1 MSLRPKAVFQIKQTR
16 YFGMGAG
23 GFRTLIAGT
32 ICLLGSFL
40 LLFILSLAI
49 LALLRFSFANIGFS
63 APTDARQQPP
73 PVAVDVYQKKKNFSF
88 AVRSD
93 EYFFCQLFI
102 IYIIIGC
109 AIRNCSVVISS
120 RISSSRCDDLPGN
133 SASPPLS
140 QLQQLTANSIRFNYY
155 IIGLSFIH
163 NGVFFNRNSQL
174 ACDTF
179 ISCSLEHLFCK
190 LGYCVVC
197 DVHCGIQSY
206 LPRNCCVQQFCV
218 LARCV

>member
-1 MSLRPKAVFQIKQTR
+1 MSLRPKAAFQIKQTR

-40 LLFILSLAI
+40 LLLILSLAI
-49 LALLRFSFANIGFS
+49 LTFLRFSYAIIDFS
-63 APTDARQQPP
+63 APTAARQQPL
-73 PVAVDVYQKKKNFSF
+73 PVAVDVYQKKNFSF

-93 EYFFCQLFI
+93 EYFSYQLFI

-109 AIRNCSVVISS
+109 AVRNCSVVISS

-133 SASPPLS
+133 SASPPLF

-155 IIGLSFIH
+155 IIGLSLIH
-163 NGVFFNRNSQL
+163 NGLFFNRTDQL

-179 ISCSLEHLFCK
+179 INCSLEHSFCK

-197 DVHCGIQSY
+197 NVHCGLQNY
-206 LPRNCCVQQFCV
+206 LPRNCCVQQYCV